1 MFSGIL
7 LFNNTQ
13 LILDNLL
20 NICYNTYVIKKGDN
34 MNIERGFKLAKNAS
48 TFSDRKIKIGAVLMY
63 KSKVISVGY
72 NTTKSSPIQKMYNVY
87 RNIDGREYDV
97 EKRANGIHA
106 EIMALQHATRSFKG
120 DLSKCSIFVYSEKKD
135 GTTRLTRPCMGC
147 SKMLKDLG
155 VKNIY
160 YTTNN
165 GWQYERRD

>member
-1 MFSGIL
+1 
-7 LFNNTQ
+7 
-13 LILDNLL
+13 
-20 NICYNTYVIKKGDN
+20 

-106 EIMALQHATRSFKG
+106 TH
-120 DLSKCSIFVYSEKKD
+120 
-135 GTTRLTRPCMGC
+135 
-147 SKMLKDLG
+147 LKDILLNIIIKQFTFIQTEQLHG
-155 VKNIY
+155 VLIKIVVNL
-160 YTTNN
+160 
-165 GWQYERRD
+165 

>member
-1 MFSGIL
+1 MQAL
-7 LFNNTQ
+7 
-13 LILDNLL
+13 
-20 NICYNTYVIKKGDN
+20 
-34 MNIERGFKLAKNAS
+34 KLASCGLYTSYPNP
-48 TFSDRKIKIGAVLMY
+48 AVGCVIVRDG
-63 KSKVISVGY
+63 KVIGQGY
-72 NTTKSSPIQKMYNVY
+72 HHKAGQP
-87 RNIDGREYDV
+87 
-97 EKRANGIHA
+97 HA